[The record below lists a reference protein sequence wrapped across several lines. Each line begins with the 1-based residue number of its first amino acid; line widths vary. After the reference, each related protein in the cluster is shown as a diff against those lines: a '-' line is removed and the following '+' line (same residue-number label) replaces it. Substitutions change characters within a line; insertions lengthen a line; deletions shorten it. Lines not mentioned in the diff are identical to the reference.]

1 MSTGT
6 KGIPEAH
13 LPRVDGQ
20 ENLDLFPY
28 EWLIDRWCSS
38 SWGSE
43 LIITTPKGQK
53 IKAMWRGNAAYL
65 TPKQIEQI
73 FKDLPE
79 PNVVGRKGNPA
90 DNPPTAAAVLLNLA
104 SYAPRAQMSYIAE
117 DGGGELRWRK
127 IRLERITCF
136 G

>member
-1 MSTGT
+1 MTQADGTSISCCLRTGT

-20 ENLDLFPY
+20 ENLDLLPY
-28 EWLIDRWCSS
+28 VWLIDRWCSS

-79 PNVVGRKGNPA
+79 PNVVGRKGK
-90 DNPPTAAAVLLNLA
+90 
-104 SYAPRAQMSYIAE
+104 SR
-117 DGGGELRWRK
+117 R
-127 IRLERITCF
+127 
-136 G
+136 